1 MEKEPLVLCD
11 TNIIIEFYKGNPV
24 IVDSLKSIGQQAIAV
39 SIVTSGELIY
49 GALNKKELSRIKKD
63 LKVLDID
70 KQVCDQFIEL
80 MTTYSLSHN
89 LGVPDAFI
97 AATAIAHD
105 IPMYTLNKRDFKD
118 IQGLKPWK

>member
-1 MEKEPLVLCD
+1 MQMNFGKTHGKGAISSLWYQ
-11 TNIIIEFYKGNPV
+11 IIIEFYKGNPV

-63 LKVLDID
+63 LSHLKVLDID

-97 AATAIAHD
+97 AATAIY
-105 IPMYTLNKRDFKD
+105 PE
-118 IQGLKPWK
+118 